1 MCVLGL
7 SALGSAITGGTLAGN
22 TAGLFAASLG
32 LNAFSGLAQR
42 SAAQAAARQQY
53 QSALQANR
61 SAEQSFANQQA
72 ALGQRLSEQRA
83 SSAQEKLAATIKGL
97 QARGALRASERAG
110 LTVGLL
116 LRDQERQT
124 ANLRES
130 INQTLESATRQYGRN
145 VQGLVANR
153 DNIQNRLQSDINQ
166 AYNQVP
172 SLGSVLLNTA
182 ISGLSSYADL
192 TGDLGRSPLRRTT
205 SALTGRGSSGTGPY
219 GRDFDDPMFGMPS

>member
-1 MCVLGL
+1 MCVAALP
-7 SALGSAITGGTLAGN
+7 ALGSQVGTLFG
-22 TAGLFAASLG
+22 ASLG
-32 LNAFSGLAQR
+32 INLASNLIGR
-42 SAAQAAARQQY
+42 SAAQQQAAQVAQQS
-53 QSALQANR
+53 QIAAR

-130 INQTLESATRQYGRN
+130 INQTLESATRQYKRN
-145 VQGLVANR
+145 VQGLVAQR
-153 DNIQNRLQSDINQ
+153 DDRRNQLQSQVNQ
-166 AYNQVP
+166 AYNQIP
-172 SLGSVLLNTA
+172 SLSSIILGTA
-182 ISGLSSYADL
+182 TEGLSSFISLAD
-192 TGDLGRSPLRRTT
+192 
-205 SALTGRGSSGTGPY
+205 
-219 GRDFDDPMFGMPS
+219 F

>member
-1 MCVLGL
+1 MCPPVIGAVTG
-7 SALGSAITGGTLAGN
+7 ALGQQVG
-22 TAGLFAASLG
+22 GLFLGSLG
-32 LNAFSGLAQR
+32 LNAVTALAGR
-42 SAAQAAARQQY
+42 SAAQAAARGVFDESLRASESADKSLSRQAEAAG
-53 QSALQANR
+53 QSI
-61 SAEQSFANQQA
+61 F
-72 ALGQRLSEQRA
+72 EQRA
-83 SSAQEKLAATIKGL
+83 SSAQEKLAKTIQGL
-97 QARGALRASERAG
+97 QARGALRASERSG

-130 INQTLESATRQYGRN
+130 INQSMESATRQYSRN
-145 VQGLVANR
+145 IEGLIAQR
-153 DNIQNRLQSDINQ
+153 DSIRNQLQSNINQ

-192 TGDLGRSPLRRTT
+192 TGGLGRSPLRRTT

-219 GRDFDDPMFGMPS
+219 GRDFDDPMFGMPF

>member
-22 TAGLFAASLG
+22 TAGLFASSLG
-32 LNAFSGLAQR
+32 LYGFKSLADR
-42 SAAQAAARQQY
+42 SAAQRQANQTY
-53 QSALQANR
+53 QTALQANR

-72 ALGQRLSEQRA
+72 ALGQRLSEERA
-83 SSAQEKLAATIKGL
+83 SSAQEKLAKTIQGL

-145 VQGLVANR
+145 VQGLTTQR
-153 DNIQNRLQSDINQ
+153 DNRRNQLQSDVNQ
-166 AYNQVP
+166 KYNQIP
-172 SLGSVLLNTA
+172 TLASVILDTA
-182 ISGLSSYADL
+182 TQGLSQYASL
-192 TGDLGRSPLRRTT
+192 KKV
-205 SALTGRGSSGTGPY
+205 
-219 GRDFDDPMFGMPS
+219 